1 MIRSEIMS
9 DQDFSKEVSQPPAS
23 ESGFS
28 LIEMIIAMVVITFG
42 LVSIVGVSVYV
53 SRANSVSN
61 NLNVLAAA
69 AQDQVDRL
77 RTAAWTSVS
86 EDPMLSV
93 GGSVSLPQSTGTTE
107 SSSRGT
113 PLSASTTQGQTY
125 SYVLNPNDPHR
136 AQARN
141 TPSGILNISW
151 QVRQGPTPD
160 LRYVTIRVVQDNAP
174 PSMRDGYMVS
184 TIITRN

>member
-1 MIRSEIMS
+1 MS
-9 DQDFSKEVSQPPAS
+9 DQDFSKEVSQPLAS

-86 EDPMLSV
+86 EDPMLSL
-93 GGSVSLPQSTGTTE
+93 GGNVSLPGGTE
-107 SSSRGT
+107 APPSSSRET
-113 PLSASTTQGQTY
+113 PLSASTTQGQAY
-125 SYVLNPNDPHR
+125 RYVLDPNNPHR
-136 AQARN
+136 AQAVN
-141 TPSGILNISW
+141 TPSGTLNITW
-151 QVRQGPTPD
+151 QVGPGPTPNS
-160 LRYVTIRVVQDNAP
+160 RYVTIRVVQDNAP

-184 TIITRN
+184 TVITRN

>member
-1 MIRSEIMS
+1 MS
-9 DQDFSKEVSQPPAS
+9 DQDFSKEVSQPLAS

-86 EDPMLSV
+86 EDPMLAV
-93 GGSVSLPQSTGTTE
+93 GGSVSLPAIDTGDYTE
-107 SSSRGT
+107 KA
-113 PLSASTTQGQTY
+113 PQGKH
-125 SYVLNPNDPHR
+125 P
-136 AQARN
+136 
-141 TPSGILNISW
+141 
-151 QVRQGPTPD
+151 
-160 LRYVTIRVVQDNAP
+160 
-174 PSMRDGYMVS
+174 
-184 TIITRN
+184 